1 MRSQEEDPR
10 RWNPLLHNGFQ
21 KNAVKKTFAWRS
33 PDKCRAHGGDTRC
46 SIDECNK
53 SAKNMVEVDDAL
65 SKSARKVFGKEATAQ
80 HMGGGMRCS
89 FMGATKVQ
97 EALFR
102 WVRQRLIRDNT
113 SQEAEPDTAQP
124 YI

>member
-1 MRSQEEDPR
+1 
-10 RWNPLLHNGFQ
+10 
-21 KNAVKKTFAWRS
+21 
-33 PDKCRAHGGDTRC
+33 
-46 SIDECNK
+46 
-53 SAKNMVEVDDAL
+53 MVEVDDAL